1 MISIKKKE
9 AAIDFLDVQG
19 RKKNIIGRLYIT
31 LCILTLGILHIICKL
46 FPNIKIILTSVQCRL
61 KYSDCVVV
69 TNKYN
74 KVEFRDIKEYKILK
88 SMNLSKYIH
97 NDRVRVLDTEY
108 GRFLYNHSL
117 NRFVISSFI
126 LNEKESL
133 KSRINTKLYLTDEEE
148 TQELIENEILYG
160 KNGYNLRLPSILSI
174 LMESTF
180 NLTVFINLF
189 CIVLWFKID
198 YEMYAAIISI
208 FFTYGYVEAIISE
221 IRMKLNLENFKK
233 QKSILTFRNKKFT
246 PISSDNI
253 YPGDIVCIKPCEEL
267 CCDVVLL
274 KGDIISDES
283 FLTGESVP
291 ICKSASQ
298 KSIVYS
304 GTSILKSVCTTSSN
318 EDINSESLHRVL
330 NLINPD
336 KNGNCNDK
344 FFEESCGF
352 AIGVVIGTGFNTLR
366 GKIMK
371 DIINPKPVYIS
382 FLHKAYRNIVYLIM
396 ISFILSLF
404 LYFHLKFNLEWDF
417 DKCMT
422 FSLDLFFSLAS
433 PTLYAS
439 LTIGIQISNNNLK
452 KEGITCNNLDRI
464 YMGSNVEIAIFDK
477 TGTLTSDGMDLTY
490 IDTCT
495 DCYTDIKQVDMIT
508 RMGLS
513 SCHSVYEL
521 EGKYSGDTLDI
532 QMFIFSESKLEY
544 DNENIRNIIIGRDNN
559 ILGPFL
565 KEYDDETEV
574 LFYQD
579 TEKDDIK
586 KDTEKDTEKDDIKK
600 DDIKKDTEKDN
611 EKDNEK
617 DDIKKD
623 TEKDTEKDKSSS
635 EKIQKEISII
645 KTVDFTSESR
655 KMSVIVKDGN
665 KRFLFVKGSPDKI
678 GSMISKKPDNYEDN
692 VRDHS
697 LNGYR
702 VIAMAY
708 KEINEDYKGNL
719 EEDETNLNYLC
730 FIVFSNKLKAE
741 SIPVI
746 RELRN
751 AEIQTKICT
760 GDNILT
766 AISVSRECGLIDENT
781 TVMFPVVEDNC
792 KNIYDVEWVCLGGS
806 DLFFDKIKLAVYK
819 NNHKEF
825 SDDFIIA
832 CEGKD
837 YEFFSNTYYHSFI
850 LEKGRIFARF
860 SPAQKK
866 SLVEDYRDINKSVLF
881 CGDGANDSGA
891 IGTADVGIALT
902 HNEASLASSFVSQTI
917 EIIPTLIKE
926 CRNAYVSSIARYKFV
941 LVSGV
946 LTYFNMLFMVCK
958 NKFYTDLQSLHI
970 DVFLIIP
977 ISYFLSSFARSDKL
991 SISRP
996 NISVNSDISMNGMI
1010 FIITPMILFNY
1021 LTTLLESKYDI
1032 YNTISL
1038 TSTYLFFINSFQVI
1052 FSSLVLSDCTP
1063 DREGLKDNLW
1073 LLIVSVSF
1081 SLFNFILLFILYI
1094 FSSDSF
1100 LIRKYNFKDIS
1111 GVDLLTIMM
1120 MIFFNGLFCY
1130 GIFLLKSLYK
1140 KGSK

>member
-382 FLHKAYRNIVYLIM
+382 FLHKAYRNIV
-396 ISFILSLF
+396 
-404 LYFHLKFNLEWDF
+404 
-417 DKCMT
+417 
-422 FSLDLFFSLAS
+422 
-433 PTLYAS
+433 
-439 LTIGIQISNNNLK
+439 
-452 KEGITCNNLDRI
+452 
-464 YMGSNVEIAIFDK
+464 NVEIAIFDK

-586 KDTEKDTEKDDIKK
+586 KDTEKDTEKDDIKKDDIKK

-1073 LLIVSVSF
+1073 LLIVS
-1081 SLFNFILLFILYI
+1081 
-1094 FSSDSF
+1094 
-1100 LIRKYNFKDIS
+1100 
-1111 GVDLLTIMM
+1111 
-1120 MIFFNGLFCY
+1120 
-1130 GIFLLKSLYK
+1130 
-1140 KGSK
+1140 